1 MVCARAIYLC
11 IGCHLRWGVGQK
23 PKTASS
29 RDARAF
35 SFNTPRVR
43 AVQLLYPPLLDGST
57 HGTAGRAAEKIRR
70 QSDKAVANGRGIES
84 KECRRSFECGS
95 AGGLNLELEP
105 LLLSASPFNGWFN
118 MVDVLSKPTATP
130 LRSPPRA
137 LPEMC
142 LVTSRAREKT
152 GVGRC
157 EPSAVS

>member
-1 MVCARAIYLC
+1 M
-11 IGCHLRWGVGQK
+11 
-23 PKTASS
+23 
-29 RDARAF
+29 
-35 SFNTPRVR
+35 
-43 AVQLLYPPLLDGST
+43 QLLYPPLLDGST

-95 AGGLNLELEP
+95 RRGLNLQLEP
-105 LLLSASPFNGWFN
+105 LLLRASPFNVWFS
-118 MVDVLSKPTATP
+118 MVDVLSKSTATP

-152 GVGRC
+152 GVGMC
-157 EPSAVS
+157 EPAVVT

>member
-1 MVCARAIYLC
+1 MR
-11 IGCHLRWGVGQK
+11 
-23 PKTASS
+23 
-29 RDARAF
+29 
-35 SFNTPRVR
+35 
-43 AVQLLYPPLLDGST
+43 LLYPPLLDGDT
-57 HGTAGRAAEKIRR
+57 TRMPERVPEKTRG
-70 QSDKAVANGRGIES
+70 QSDKALANGRGIEF
-84 KECRRSFECGS
+84 KKVRRSFECGS
-95 AGGLNLELEP
+95 RRGLNLQLEP
-105 LLLSASPFNGWFN
+105 LLLRASPFNGWFN